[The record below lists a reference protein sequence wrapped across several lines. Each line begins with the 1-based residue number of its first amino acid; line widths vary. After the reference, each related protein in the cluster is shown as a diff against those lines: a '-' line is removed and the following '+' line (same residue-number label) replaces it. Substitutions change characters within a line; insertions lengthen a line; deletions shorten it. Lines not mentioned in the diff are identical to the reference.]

1 MQVGEDRLGTSSGC
15 HWVFPWQQLW
25 TAQTTRVLRISTSY
39 PSKGSKVGSIACLQL
54 ALVTWSWPL
63 SRKASLICVRR
74 FFLLSLFASANLG
87 AERTVFLCTSKVLMK
102 SCLVFVVIFFFF
114 DRFPIGQ
121 IGFWCRRGS
130 NRVSYLT
137 IREFIS
143 WTNWNPWLVFMFVA
157 SRVAKMSG
165 QINCWSFVVC

>member
-25 TAQTTRVLRISTSY
+25 TALTTRVLRISTSY
-39 PSKGSKVGSIACLQL
+39 PSKGSKVGSTACLQL

-63 SRKASLICVRR
+63 SRKASPICVRR

-87 AERTVFLCTSKVLMK
+87 AERTVFSCTSKVLMK
-102 SCLVFVVIFFFF
+102 SYLVFVVFFFW
-114 DRFPIGQ
+114 Q
-121 IGFWCRRGS
+121 ITQLVKSVFGVGGS
-130 NRVSYLT
+130 NWVSYLT

>member
-87 AERTVFLCTSKVLMK
+87 AERTVFSCTSKVLMK
-102 SCLVFVVIFFFF
+102 SCLFFVKFFFLLIDTQLVKSVF
-114 DRFPIGQ
+114 GVGRV
-121 IGFWCRRGS
+121 RT
-130 NRVSYLT
+130 RVSYLT
-137 IREFIS
+137 TREFS
-143 WTNWNPWLVFMFVA
+143 RWTNCNPWLVFMVVA
-157 SRVAKMSG
+157 SRFVKMSG